1 MNFQREPPCTVFPS
15 PLSEPDIL
23 QKTGVTFIWI
33 SNLNFSLFSSCSYY
47 CCLSLLSTSSA
58 SCETKYFQLPH
69 PTQLS
74 FIIMLQCEVSSVQYV
89 ICSGIDNASIT
100 LVN

>member
-74 FIIMLQCEVSSVQYV
+74 FMHNYAAVRGV
-89 ICSGIDNASIT
+89 ICTVCNLFGNR
-100 LVN
+100 